1 MNQLF
6 LKDGLFSGGE
16 DEGDGLYTTQNNLTS
31 NDSNP
36 DYKVSQSSTWGGDA
50 YYAMDEDSDG
60 TYSQTFYSIAEASW
74 WKIQFKAPVI
84 MKKIKIKCSN
94 ESGYNMRLQGSND
107 QNNWYTFEQQIQG
120 ETYSEYVQI
129 EFETERF
136 YKFYRLQSVT
146 TNYYIQI
153 YDVSFTYDFPPLT
166 FALADEN
173 YSEGYIQ
180 FGPDTWNDSWPEET
194 IQYRIVNNFEDD
206 PINIQWEHYSFNNG
220 FYLYQNQYVQFRNT
234 SDTLSLNESNYF
246 KFRLDNASFKCFGN
260 IQSMLNY
267 RTDIPE
273 YSFYWLFSYLSNLR
287 DVQGLVLPVKTL
299 SKQCYDGM
307 FYECGNLY
315 LGPNIMA
322 ETLEQW
328 SLEYMF
334 YNCYSLEYLKV
345 AFTDWQYYEKYA
357 TEAWISNVPQTST
370 GTFVKPEAL
379 EQIRDSYNY
388 MPYDWTV
395 INY

>member
-1 MNQLF
+1 
-6 LKDGLFSGGE
+6 
-16 DEGDGLYTTQNNLTS
+16 
-31 NDSNP
+31 
-36 DYKVSQSSTWGGDA
+36 
-50 YYAMDEDSDG
+50 MDEDSDG
-60 TYSQTFYSIAEASW
+60 TCSQTYYSNDEASW

-84 MKKIKIKCSN
+84 MKKIKIKCAN
-94 ESGYNMRLQGSND
+94 EAGMNMRLQGSND

-136 YKFYRLQSVT
+136 YKFYRLQSVS
-146 TNYYIQI
+146 TNFYIQI
-153 YDVSFTYDFPPLT
+153 YDVIFTYDFPPVT
-166 FALADEN
+166 FALKED
-173 YSEGYIQ
+173 YSEGYVL
-180 FGPDTWNDSWPEET
+180 FGPDNWNDGWPEET

-206 PINIQWEHYSFNNG
+206 PINIQWEHYTFSSG
-220 FYLYQNQYVQFRNT
+220 ISLYQNQYVQFRNT
-234 SDTLSLNESNYF
+234 SDTLSLNKSNYF
-246 KFRLDNASFKCFGN
+246 KFNLENAYFKCFGN

-273 YSFYWLFSYLSNLR
+273 YSFYWLFSYLYNLR
-287 DVQGLVLPVKTL
+287 DVQGLVLPAKTL
-299 SKQCYDGM
+299 SKYCYDGM
-307 FYECGNLY
+307 FYQCESLY

-357 TEAWISNVPQTST
+357 TEQWIYGVPQNST
-370 GTFVKPEAL
+370 GTFVKPEVL
-379 EQIRDSYNY
+379 EQIRDDYSYI
-388 MPYDWTV
+388 PYNWTV

>member
-1 MNQLF
+1 M
-6 LKDGLFSGGE
+6 
-16 DEGDGLYTTQNNLTS
+16 
-31 NDSNP
+31 
-36 DYKVSQSSTWGGDA
+36 GGDA

-60 TYSQTFYSIAEASW
+60 TYSQTNFSSDEASW

-94 ESGYNMRLQGSND
+94 ESGYNMRLQGSHD

-153 YDVSFTYDFPPLT
+153 YDIRFTYDFPPLT
-166 FALADEN
+166 FALADDS
-173 YSEGYIQ
+173 YSEEGSIL
-180 FGPDTWNDSWPEET
+180 FRPDNWNDSWPEET
-194 IQYRIVNNFEDD
+194 IQYRIVNNSEDD
-206 PINIQWEHYSFNNG
+206 PINAYWEHYQFNTG

-246 KFRLDNASFKCFGN
+246 KFYLENAYFKCFGN

-267 RTDIPE
+267 RTAIPE
-273 YSFYWLFSYLSNLR
+273 YSFYWLFSYLSDLR
-287 DVQGLVLPVKTL
+287 DAQGLVLPVKTL
-299 SKQCYDGM
+299 SKCCYDGM

-357 TEAWISNVPQTST
+357 TEQWICNVPQTST

-379 EQIRDSYNY
+379 DQIRDDYSYI
-388 MPYDWTV
+388 PYDWAV